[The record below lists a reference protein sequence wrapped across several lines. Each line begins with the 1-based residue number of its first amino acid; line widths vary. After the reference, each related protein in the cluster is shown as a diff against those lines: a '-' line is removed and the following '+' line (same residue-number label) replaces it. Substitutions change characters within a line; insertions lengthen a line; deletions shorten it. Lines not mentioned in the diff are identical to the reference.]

1 MSGNEDIKK
10 TIIVATRKLIAEKS
24 TITIRE
30 IADACYV
37 NVAAVNYYFGS
48 KDKLL
53 SIVLE
58 EMIGEIT
65 QTIVFQLNQFS
76 TDYPVEKIL
85 ENMINLI
92 YNYAM
97 SNLGVI
103 GYLFMNV
110 ENRELA
116 SKLFVDAFFKEGEF
130 KAMIFQKM
138 RESGTV
144 QDDTSLYARYIMLF
158 SCFCIPLVIQ
168 ILSDPESGSGLEVL
182 QSEKFK
188 QQYIEELMKMLR

>member
-24 TITIRE
+24 SITIRE